1 MEVVLEKNKSCLKEA
16 LHEVKNYES
25 KLQSLSVWWDKIA
38 LLGKINS
45 YNIAE
50 TIIDDME
57 ETKHKFGELQQRL
70 IHNLLLE
77 HLKKRAQDDS
87 SRAQVAIDIL
97 IRNLFERTADVGF
110 LSTDADIR
118 TFLKDPEPCNEAQ
131 HLLRERL
138 LEYVKKYSVY
148 DEIIILSPQGEVRCH
163 LDKNNPIT
171 RSTDP
176 LIEQTINT
184 LDEYVEV
191 FRYSDLVP
199 GKDQS
204 LIYSCKITADD
215 SANSEVVGVICLC
228 FRFNNEMEGIFS
240 DLLQNNDPSIIAL
253 VDAKG
258 VVTASSNKSYLSIG
272 KHINYPQP
280 PCVVRF
286 MGEDCL
292 YTLCE
297 TNGYQGFF
305 GLGWRGMVMTPL
317 KNFSGNTPL
326 SKISI
331 PPELIDKSRLFPTE
345 LKQIS
350 KNSIEV
356 NNDLSLVVLNGKI
369 TSARKKAR
377 EFMPVLEAIQEI
389 GTNISNVFS
398 SSISSLQDTVVSS
411 QLNDAKFLAS
421 LCVNIMDRNL
431 YERANDSR
439 WWALT
444 SAFREFLAK
453 PQISQQERQQI
464 TNILNHINDLYTVYS
479 NLYLYDGQGVVV
491 AVSNQDETH
500 IIGQQ
505 LDEKTGYHDA
515 LKLENS
521 QCYSVSSFVV
531 TPFYNNR
538 PTYIYNAAVRDL
550 ADSSKVV
557 GGIGIVFDSE
567 PQFST
572 MLDESLPS
580 DEKGNVIEGAFA
592 VYCQRDGT
600 IISVSSNGNI
610 EVGSKLDLPKQYLDI
625 DDGKSLSVIYEF
637 TQQFYTLGVS
647 AAKGYREYK
656 TTNDYSNDVI
666 ALVFLPMQ

>member
-1 MEVVLEKNKSCLKEA
+1 MDVVLEKNKNCLKEA
-16 LHEVKNYES
+16 LYEVKNYES
-25 KLQSLSVWWDKIA
+25 KLQALSVWWDKIA

-50 TIIDDME
+50 TIINDME
-57 ETKHKFGELQQRL
+57 ETKSKFADLQQRL

-77 HLKKRAQDDS
+77 HLKKRSNDDS

-118 TFLKDPEPCNEAQ
+118 TFLKNPEPSNEAQ

-163 LDKNNPIT
+163 LDKNNPISH
-171 RSTDP
+171 STDP
-176 LIEQTINT
+176 LIEQTINSH
-184 LDEYVEV
+184 DEYVEV
-191 FRYSDLVP
+191 FRYSDLMP
-199 GKDQS
+199 DKDQS
-204 LIYSCKITADD
+204 LIYSCKITADNLI
-215 SANSEVVGVICLC
+215 NSEVVGVICLC
-228 FRFNNEMEGIFS
+228 FRFNDEMKGIFS

-253 VDAKG
+253 VDANG
-258 VVTASSNKSYLSIG
+258 VVTASSNESYLSIG
-272 KHINYPQP
+272 KRINYPEP
-280 PCVVRF
+280 PCIVKFR
-286 MGEDCL
+286 GENCL

-317 KNFSGNTPL
+317 KNFSGSTQT

-331 PPELIDKSRLFPTE
+331 PSELIEQGRLFPTE
-345 LKQIS
+345 LKLIS
-350 KNSIEV
+350 KNSVEV

-421 LCVNIMDRNL
+421 LSVNIMDRNL

-444 SAFREFLAK
+444 SAFRELLVK
-453 PQISQQERQQI
+453 LQTSQQERQEI
-464 TNILNHINDLYTVYS
+464 TNILNHINDLYTVYT
-479 NLYLYDGQGVVV
+479 NLYLYDSQGIVI
-491 AVSNQDETH
+491 AVSNQNEIH
-500 IIGQQ
+500 IIGQK
-505 LDEKTGYHDA
+505 LDEKTGYHNA

-531 TPFYNNR
+531 TPFYNDR

-550 ADSSKVV
+550 ADSTKIV

-567 PQFST
+567 PQFSA

-580 DEKGNVIEGAFA
+580 DEKGHVIEGAFA
-592 VYCQRDGT
+592 IYSQRDGM
-600 IISVSSNGNI
+600 IISVSSNSNI
-610 EVGSKLDLPKQYLDI
+610 EVGSKIDIPKQYLNI
-625 DDGKSLSVIYEF
+625 EDGKSLSVIYEF
-637 TQQFYTLGVS
+637 AQKFYTLGVS

-656 TTNDYSNDVI
+656 TTNDYCNDVI
-666 ALVFLPMQ
+666 ALIFLPMQ

>member
-1 MEVVLEKNKSCLKEA
+1 MDVVLEKNRNCLKEA
-16 LHEVKNYES
+16 LYEVKNYES
-25 KLQSLSVWWDKIA
+25 KLQALSVWWDKIA

-45 YNIAE
+45 YNIAA
-50 TIIDDME
+50 TIINDME
-57 ETKHKFGELQQRL
+57 ETKSKFADLQQRL

-77 HLKKRAQDDS
+77 HLKKRSNDDS

-118 TFLKDPEPCNEAQ
+118 TFLKNPEPSNEAQ

-163 LDKNNPIT
+163 LDKNNPISH
-171 RSTDP
+171 STDP
-176 LIEQTINT
+176 LIEQTINSH
-184 LDEYVEV
+184 DEYVEV
-191 FRYSDLVP
+191 FRYSDLMP
-199 GKDQS
+199 DKDQS
-204 LIYSCKITADD
+204 LIYSCKITADNLM
-215 SANSEVVGVICLC
+215 NSEVVGVICLC
-228 FRFNNEMEGIFS
+228 FRFNDEMKGIFS

-253 VDAKG
+253 VDANG
-258 VVTASSNKSYLSIG
+258 VVTASSNESYLSIG
-272 KHINYPQP
+272 KHINYPEP
-280 PCVVRF
+280 PCIVKFR
-286 MGEDCL
+286 GENCL

-317 KNFSGNTPL
+317 KNFSGSTQT

-331 PPELIDKSRLFPTE
+331 PSELIEQGRLFPTE
-345 LKQIS
+345 LKLIS
-350 KNSIEV
+350 KNSVEV

-421 LCVNIMDRNL
+421 LSVNIMDRNL

-444 SAFREFLAK
+444 SAFRELLVK
-453 PQISQQERQQI
+453 LQTSQQERQEI
-464 TNILNHINDLYTVYS
+464 TNILNHINDLYTVYT
-479 NLYLYDGQGVVV
+479 NLYLYDSQGIVI
-491 AVSNQDETH
+491 AVSNQDEIH
-500 IIGQQ
+500 IIGQK
-505 LDEKTGYHDA
+505 LDEKTGYHNA

-531 TPFYNNR
+531 TPFYNHR

-550 ADSSKVV
+550 ADSTKIV

-572 MLDESLPS
+572 MLDESLPR
-580 DEKGNVIEGAFA
+580 DEKGHVVEGAFA
-592 VYCQRDGT
+592 IYCQRDGM
-600 IISVSSNGNI
+600 IISVSSNSNI
-610 EVGSKLDLPKQYLDI
+610 EVGSKIDIPKQYLNI
-625 DDGKSLSVIYEF
+625 EDGKSLSVIYEF
-637 TQQFYTLGVS
+637 TQKFYTLGVS

-656 TTNDYSNDVI
+656 TTNDYCNDVI
-666 ALVFLPMQ
+666 ALIFLPMQ

>member
-1 MEVVLEKNKSCLKEA
+1 MDVVLEKNKNCLKEA
-16 LHEVKNYES
+16 LYEVKNYES
-25 KLQSLSVWWDKIA
+25 KLQALSVWWDKIA

-50 TIIDDME
+50 TIINDME
-57 ETKHKFGELQQRL
+57 ETKSKFADLQQRL

-77 HLKKRAQDDS
+77 HLKKRAHDDS

-118 TFLKDPEPCNEAQ
+118 TFLKNPEPNNEAQ

-163 LDKNNPIT
+163 LDKNNPI
-171 RSTDP
+171 SHSKDP
-176 LIEQTINT
+176 LIEQTINSH
-184 LDEYVEV
+184 DEYVEV
-191 FRYSDLVP
+191 FRYSDLMP
-199 GKDQS
+199 DKNQS
-204 LIYSCKITADD
+204 LIYSCKITADNLI
-215 SANSEVVGVICLC
+215 NSEVVGVICLC
-228 FRFNNEMEGIFS
+228 FRFNDEMKGIFS

-253 VDAKG
+253 VDGNG
-258 VVTASSNKSYLSIG
+258 VVTASSNESYLGIG
-272 KHINYPQP
+272 KHINYPEP
-280 PCVVRF
+280 PCIVKFR
-286 MGEDCL
+286 GEYCL

-317 KNFSGNTPL
+317 KNFSGSTQT

-331 PPELIDKSRLFPTE
+331 PSELIEQGRLFPTE
-345 LKQIS
+345 LKLIS
-350 KNSIEV
+350 KNSVEV

-421 LCVNIMDRNL
+421 LSVNIMDRNL

-444 SAFREFLAK
+444 SAFRELLVK
-453 PQISQQERQQI
+453 LQTSQQERQEI
-464 TNILNHINDLYTVYS
+464 TNILSHINDLYTVYT
-479 NLYLYDGQGVVV
+479 NLYLYDSKGIVV
-491 AVSNQDETH
+491 AVSNQDELH
-500 IIGQQ
+500 IIGQK
-505 LDEKTGYHDA
+505 LDDTTGYHNA

-531 TPFYNNR
+531 TPLYNHR

-550 ADSSKVV
+550 ADSTKIV

-580 DEKGNVIEGAFA
+580 DEKGHVMEGAFA
-592 VYCQRDGT
+592 VYCQRDGM
-600 IISVSSNGNI
+600 IISVSSNSNI
-610 EVGSKLDLPKQYLDI
+610 EVGSKLDIPKQYLNI
-625 DDGKSLSVIYEF
+625 EDGKSLSVIYEF
-637 TQQFYTLGVS
+637 KQQFYTLGVS

-666 ALVFLPMQ
+666 ALIFLPM